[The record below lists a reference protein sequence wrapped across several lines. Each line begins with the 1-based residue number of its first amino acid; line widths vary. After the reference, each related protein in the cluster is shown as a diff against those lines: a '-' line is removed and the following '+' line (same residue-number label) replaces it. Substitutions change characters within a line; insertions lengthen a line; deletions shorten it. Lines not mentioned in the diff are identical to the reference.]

1 MWYQV
6 LMVYGPSRVEAVK
19 MIHYTFVPKHLLG
32 EWHMQYQPITREG
45 KLNMLFIKHVADA

>member
-45 KLNMLFIKHVADA
+45 KIKYVVH